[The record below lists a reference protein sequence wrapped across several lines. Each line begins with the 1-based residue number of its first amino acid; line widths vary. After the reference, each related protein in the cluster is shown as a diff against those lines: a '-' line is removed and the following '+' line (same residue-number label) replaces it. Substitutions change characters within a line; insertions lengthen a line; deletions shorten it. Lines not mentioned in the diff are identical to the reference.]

1 MNEEGEV
8 REANDGVWNGQDA
21 AIGASVD
28 AGGPNLGGVFKQ
40 GDEVL
45 WEDRNMRFLVVN
57 AAGAVLI
64 LKFQGFIHLEG
75 IGGVAS
81 GS

>member
-8 REANDGVWNGQDA
+8 MAGHDGSGQDGGSA
-21 AIGASVD
+21 NAYID

-57 AAGAVLI
+57 AAGAL
-64 LKFQGFIHLEG
+64 LTLQFQGFIHLEKV
-75 IGGVAS
+75 GGAA
-81 GS
+81 